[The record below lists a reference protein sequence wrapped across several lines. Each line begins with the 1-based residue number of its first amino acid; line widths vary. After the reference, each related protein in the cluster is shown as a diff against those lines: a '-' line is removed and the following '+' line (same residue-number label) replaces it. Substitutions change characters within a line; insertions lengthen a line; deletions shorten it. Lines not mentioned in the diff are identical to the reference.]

1 VPPNVP
7 SLETQDPQT
16 VENLTLRQRTEL
28 HRKDPT
34 CASCHKVLDPI
45 GFGLENF
52 DAIGQWRA
60 TDAGHAIDAHT
71 IQPYYAGLLA
81 AECGLTV
88 SIAAEGDAI
97 VVAAR

>member
-1 VPPNVP
+1 VPPAQAMFN
-7 SLETQDPQT
+7 
-16 VENLTLRQRTEL
+16 
-28 HRKDPT
+28 
-34 CASCHKVLDPI
+34 
-45 GFGLENF
+45 GG
-52 DAIGQWRA
+52 G
-60 TDAGHAIDAHT
+60 AGHAIDAHT